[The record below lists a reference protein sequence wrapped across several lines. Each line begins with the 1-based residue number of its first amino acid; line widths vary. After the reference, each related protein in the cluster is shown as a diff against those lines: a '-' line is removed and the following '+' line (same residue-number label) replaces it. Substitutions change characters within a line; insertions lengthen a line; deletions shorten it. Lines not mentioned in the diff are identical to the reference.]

1 MILYIYCTSHSMPSI
16 DWFWAISDCPLDQYA
31 LRLRLY
37 NVSVCVCLCGVVCVC
52 TEYWILHILG
62 IKVWL
67 QQLFFLQKRNKYVLS
82 MIEMVSEQHLI
93 KCNFFS
99 WNPTL
104 ARIWPEVDT
113 FGWVCARSPRAPR
126 HCPMIRHPPRLEGQ
140 ERSGTPG
147 APGHKG
153 HLDWASRPWLCRG
166 HNFHSTRLLL
176 CAKSALKK
184 WKHCSTAANV
194 MDYKETTS
202 SFILKLYEL

>member
-1 MILYIYCTSHSMPSI
+1 MHPLCRLLAVLCSIISLLKIVSYPFDLTGINISPNWHWYCTYTVLVIACQVLTDSEPSVTVHWI
-16 DWFWAISDCPLDQYA
+16 NMRCGYDYTMCLC
-31 LRLRLY
+31 
-37 NVSVCVCLCGVVCVC
+37 VSVCVCVCVC

-113 FGWVCARSPRAPR
+113 FRMSLCEVSSGSPSLSDDSSPASAW
-126 HCPMIRHPPRLEGQ
+126 G
-140 ERSGTPG
+140 SGEVR
-147 APGHKG
+147 
-153 HLDWASRPWLCRG
+153 DSRGSR
-166 HNFHSTRLLL
+166 T
-176 CAKSALKK
+176 
-184 WKHCSTAANV
+184 
-194 MDYKETTS
+194 
-202 SFILKLYEL
+202 